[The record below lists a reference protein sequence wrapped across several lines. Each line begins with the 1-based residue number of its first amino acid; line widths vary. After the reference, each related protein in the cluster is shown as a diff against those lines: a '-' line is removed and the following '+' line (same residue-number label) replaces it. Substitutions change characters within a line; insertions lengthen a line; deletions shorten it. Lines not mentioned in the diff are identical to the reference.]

1 MGVFVDTGIFVAVA
15 NRRDKNHE
23 VARSLL
29 EAALKGE
36 HGVIY
41 TSDYV
46 VDETITTALAR
57 THNHAIA
64 VNAGRMVLDSP
75 RIETLYTDPEEFKDA
90 WRKFQALRKRTMSF
104 TDCTTLSHMERR
116 GLKKLMSFDSEFDGL
131 VARLQ

>member
-1 MGVFVDTGIFVAVA
+1 MGVFVDTGLFVAAA
-15 NRRDKNHE
+15 NKSDKNHGT
-23 VARSLL
+23 AKSLF

-46 VDETITTALAR
+46 VDETVTTALAR

-64 VNAGRMVLDSP
+64 VNAGRMILDSP
-75 RIETLYTDPEEFKDA
+75 RIDKLYTGPEEFKDA
-90 WRKFQALRKRTMSF
+90 WKRFQTLRKRPMSF

-131 VARLQ
+131 VNRVH